1 MSQESGGGKPAMD
14 KTTKKGV
21 QPGPSS
27 GVVKV
32 YSAKRNPFG
41 GYITDDRSGK
51 DVFVHR
57 SAVEEAG
64 LKKLDKGQRVNF
76 QIVEDGFGGFK
87 ASAVEPAD

>member
-1 MSQESGGGKPAMD
+1 MDQPSGGGKPAMD

-51 DVFVHR
+51 DIFVHR
-57 SAVEEAG
+57 SAVEDAG

-76 QIVEDGFGGFK
+76 QVIEDGFGGFK
-87 ASAVEPAD
+87 AASIEPAD